1 MIVERTSIILD
12 LLRWEQV
19 LAPTTLQRWVCPG
32 PGGASWAQQSV
43 AATPL
48 SIASIVVGTHLGGPR
63 DVPSTFCGT
72 RSISLAW
79 ACSVALP
86 WERKWAGWL
95 SVLGCLVGGCVGPRA
110 PPYGCLG
117 HRKPSGSRRPDFP
130 VLPFVCLWEL
140 TSLTKE

>member
-32 PGGASWAQQSV
+32 MRCQEAASWAQQSV
-43 AATPL
+43 PATPL

-63 DVPSTFCGT
+63 DVGFSLAVPSTFCGT

-110 PPYGCLG
+110 PPYVCLG
-117 HRKPSGSRRPDFP
+117 HRKPSGSQK
-130 VLPFVCLWEL
+130 
-140 TSLTKE
+140 T